1 MKIIYIAVT
10 AAALMSSTALAK
22 PLEAGQFSGSITAGV
37 EFPVDGD
44 VHGGAVA
51 PVASLAALNPNL
63 PAASAELRIR
73 ARSFDDIYGEAATYG
88 VEGAYGLGGGL
99 EVIGAVRAIQADEGR
114 VQVGTA
120 FVPALSAELPVF
132 GRFGEF
138 NAVSFEAGL
147 RQHFDLGGG
156 LEPFIGGR
164 VGLTQVDAIR
174 ATFTVPVPNG
184 VGTEPN
190 DIALNNVA
198 FYDDTTALT
207 VGLDMGVSFEIVE
220 GFTLT
225 AETGVRYQ
233 GELDGDDSAIGGL
246 GLGRINDAGD
256 RVSVPVT
263 LKGSFRF

>member
-1 MKIIYIAVT
+1 MKLIQIAV
-10 AAALMSSTALAK
+10 AASALLTTSAVAK
-22 PLEAGQFSGSITAGV
+22 PLEAGQFSGSITAGL
-37 EFPVDGD
+37 EYPIDGD
-44 VHGGAVA
+44 VHGGATA

-63 PAASAELRIR
+63 PAASAELRIQ
-73 ARSFDDIYGEAATYG
+73 ARSFDDIYGEAATFG

-99 EVIGAVRAIQADEGR
+99 EVIGAIRSIQADEGR

-138 NAVSFEAGL
+138 NAVAFEAGL
-147 RQHFDLGGG
+147 RQHFDAGGG
-156 LEPFIGGR
+156 FAPFIGGR

-198 FYDDTTALT
+198 FYDDSTALT
-207 VGLDMGVSFEIVE
+207 VGLDVGASFEIAE

-246 GLGRINDAGD
+246 GLARINDAGD
-256 RVSVPVT
+256 RISVPVT
-263 LKGSFRF
+263 VKGTFRF